1 MEFVSLVIPQVPG
14 SIRRSRPIR
23 GISESV
29 LKAKKY
35 VIPLAF
41 FQPYVAGGFAAAYL
55 VNGQFKPNKNAMDF
69 NSRFFDA
76 SVEVDQLGSEVSMTD
91 KTYVHETIKIRMS
104 AEESRETISAPDVTR
119 EGRNGSE
126 N

>member
-55 VNGQFKPNKNAMDF
+55 VDGQFKPNKNAMDF

>member
-1 MEFVSLVIPQVPG
+1 M
-14 SIRRSRPIR
+14 
-23 GISESV
+23 

-55 VNGQFKPNKNAMDF
+55 VDGQFKPNKNAMDF